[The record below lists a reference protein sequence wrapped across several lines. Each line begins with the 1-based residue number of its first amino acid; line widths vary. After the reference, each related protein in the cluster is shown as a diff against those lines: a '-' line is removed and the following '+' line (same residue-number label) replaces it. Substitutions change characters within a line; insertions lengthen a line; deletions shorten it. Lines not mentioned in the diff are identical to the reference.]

1 MSKSQEIWEEKLTSE
16 YAVKSQRIYRKTLN
30 EFLAHESLDHEGL
43 FNLHL
48 EAQRSTD
55 PRDRDAVARKVK
67 SYRTQLVERGVST
80 SHADQ
85 IKKAVRAFMDANGMD
100 FSIRNDKFKVFVDGQ
115 NRAKDE
121 DIEAFIE
128 ATGEYRTL
136 ALIHTLKDS
145 GLRVSEVVKFNVGDV
160 LNGGEYVHLKV
171 RQKKTKNLAFPIIGP
186 QAVNAIKKWLNHR
199 ESKGYPYSDNDPLFT
214 TLEGP
219 GAFIDRMSSD
229 SVTQVFIRLRR
240 KTKLKKISAHSLRKY
255 FVTRAQAGGIP
266 DAWICILQG
275 RVIPGSIKGYSKPE
289 EQELMTAYKK
299 AYPFIEVGMRHV
311 SSKKVEGM
319 EKKMEI
325 MDSMMKEMIADSM
338 MPKDQSDENVKA
350 MVRTMNETLQEVQ
363 EAYGES
369 QEINRHLN
377 DTLKKALEIIG
388 ERDKRIEEL
397 EK

>member
-1 MSKSQEIWEEKLTSE
+1 FKTVIFILKPVAPLSMSKSQEIWEEKLTSE

-145 GLRVSEVVKFNVGDV
+145 GLRVSEVV
-160 LNGGEYVHLKV
+160 
-171 RQKKTKNLAFPIIGP
+171 
-186 QAVNAIKKWLNHR
+186 
-199 ESKGYPYSDNDPLFT
+199 
-214 TLEGP
+214 
-219 GAFIDRMSSD
+219 
-229 SVTQVFIRLRR
+229 
-240 KTKLKKISAHSLRKY
+240 
-255 FVTRAQAGGIP
+255 
-266 DAWICILQG
+266 
-275 RVIPGSIKGYSKPE
+275 
-289 EQELMTAYKK
+289 
-299 AYPFIEVGMRHV
+299 
-311 SSKKVEGM
+311 
-319 EKKMEI
+319 
-325 MDSMMKEMIADSM
+325 
-338 MPKDQSDENVKA
+338 
-350 MVRTMNETLQEVQ
+350 
-363 EAYGES
+363 
-369 QEINRHLN
+369 
-377 DTLKKALEIIG
+377 
-388 ERDKRIEEL
+388 
-397 EK
+397 